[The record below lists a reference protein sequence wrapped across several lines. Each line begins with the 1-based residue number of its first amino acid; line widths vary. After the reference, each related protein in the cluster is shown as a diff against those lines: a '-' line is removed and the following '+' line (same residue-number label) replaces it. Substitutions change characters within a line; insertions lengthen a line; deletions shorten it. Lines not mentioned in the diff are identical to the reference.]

1 MRKLDLAAALVP
13 PPIRFGSS
21 PKGADVSVICF
32 GTTVQPVREAVGWLA
47 RDGVKVAAMQV
58 VTVWPFPTEDVA
70 TFLGT
75 SKRTIVIEGNF
86 TGQLEGLIRQECLL
100 GVDEHLHR
108 YDGRPFAPEQV
119 YATLK
124 EVADRA

>member
-1 MRKLDLAAALVP
+1 
-13 PPIRFGSS
+13 
-21 PKGADVSVICF
+21 
-32 GTTVQPVREAVGWLA
+32 
-47 RDGVKVAAMQV
+47 VKVAAMQV
-58 VTVWPFPTEDVA
+58 VTLWPFPTEDVA

-75 SKRTIVIEGNF
+75 SKRTVVIEGNF